1 MKNFTTFK
9 NEIKKCEGCSLCGTR
24 TTVVLGDFQPKAKIM
39 LIGEAPGG
47 KEDLEGKPFCGQ
59 AGEILHDLL
68 KLADLKLEDVYISNT
83 VKCRPTKPSK
93 SGRYGDFANRKPL
106 KPEINACAKWLDTE
120 IEIIKPKILVT
131 LGAVPLARLLGKTVK
146 MQDYHGK
153 MLEVGNMQIFPLYHP
168 AALIYD
174 RSKTP
179 AYEEDVKFLGE
190 LCKCD
195 V

>member
-1 MKNFTTFK
+1 MQKYEKFQ
-9 NEIKKCEGCSLCGTR
+9 NEIKKCEGCQLCRTR

-47 KEDLEGKPFCGQ
+47 KEDLEGRPFCGQ
-59 AGEILHDLL
+59 AGEILHDFL
-68 KLADLKLEDVYISNT
+68 KLAELNLEDVYISNT

-106 KPEINACAKWLDTE
+106 KPEISACAKWLDAE

-146 MQDYHGK
+146 MQDFHGK
-153 MLEVGNMQIFPLYHP
+153 ILQVGDMQIFPLYHP

-179 AYEEDVKFLGE
+179 AYEADVKYLAE
-190 LCKCD
+190 ICKNI
-195 V
+195 